1 MEWESWA
8 YVSERSWCTYMQSTF
23 ATLILNKSSFNV
35 NERKNYGNKVVLVD
49 KVELVTSLIV

>member
-1 MEWESWA
+1 
-8 YVSERSWCTYMQSTF
+8 MQSTF
-23 ATLILNKSSFNV
+23 ATLILNKSNFNV